1 MKYLYIF
8 PHPDDESFGPVAAMY
23 QQLEQGHEVHLL
35 TLTRGGA
42 TKQRHKLGVSVEQM
56 GEIRYKEM
64 LAVKKTVGFTS
75 MEVLDLPDSGLKEM
89 DPREIEAVMQQR
101 IERLRPDIL
110 VSYPVHGISGF
121 HDHLVMHAVI
131 KRLYLQMKDEG
142 ATYLK
147 RLAFFTVKDKEGPAV
162 HAMGIRLKQTMPS
175 EIDCALPLRQQDINI
190 FKKALSCY
198 ETYQQTIEEIGVIE
212 KIGDT
217 VYFEIWGE
225 KHNPP
230 LNDLAAK
237 LASEHKTA
245 KPSGR
250 EAEGSTRTTS
260 QSEKQKA
267 K

>member
-64 LAVKKTVGFTS
+64 LAVKETVGFTS
-75 MEVLDLPDSGLKEM
+75 MKVLDLPDSGLKEM
-89 DPREIEAVMQQR
+89 DPREIEAVIQQH
-101 IERLRPDIL
+101 IEQLRPDIV

-142 ATYLK
+142 ASYLK
-147 RLAFFTVKDKEGPAV
+147 RLAFFTLKDEEGPAV
-162 HAMGIRLKQTMPS
+162 HTMGIRLKQTMPS
-175 EIDCALPLRQQDINI
+175 EVDCALSLREQDIEVL
-190 FKKALSCY
+190 KKALNCY
-198 ETYQQTIEEIGVIE
+198 ETYQETIEEIGVVE
-212 KIGDT
+212 KIGNT

-237 LASEHKTA
+237 LATDPNSA
-245 KPSGR
+245 GKPGR
-250 EAEGSTRTTS
+250 GAEDLRQSTRQT
-260 QSEKQKA
+260 QKQKA